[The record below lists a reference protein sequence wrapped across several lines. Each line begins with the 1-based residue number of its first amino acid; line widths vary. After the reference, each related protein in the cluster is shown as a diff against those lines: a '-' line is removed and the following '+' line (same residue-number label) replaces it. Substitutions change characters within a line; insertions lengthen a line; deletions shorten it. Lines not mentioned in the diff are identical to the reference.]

1 MEALESFLKSST
13 VIDLLVLLFIL
24 FITVVMIPIG
34 IVIVFASRSSK
45 PAYIFLLSAVLP
57 LVLALIGTYL
67 RFASIE
73 EAVRQNPGVGEE
85 VILIARQ
92 EAWITTYIGAAG
104 TTILALIGVAAVVK
118 KARES

>member
-34 IVIVFASRSSK
+34 ILIVFASRSSK

-57 LVLALIGTYL
+57 LVLALIGTCL

-73 EAVRQNPGVGEE
+73 EAVRPNPGVGEE

-104 TTILALIGVAAVVK
+104 TTILALIGAAAVVK
-118 KARES
+118 KAGES